1 MINKYNKIHRIVLL
15 LFISFLIVFLIL
27 LPISFDEF
35 KWKSFWFI
43 WKVNP
48 MYPAFADLYIFNASL
63 ESLALGKNPYL
74 DNISDPWKRPF
85 NYPPVWIEISSLLK
99 LDNKNS
105 IIYFGLLLNS
115 LFIFSILILF
125 FRKNFSIKNFFLLIP
140 LFFSSS
146 FLKGLERGQIDLLII
161 SITFLTLIY
170 VKRKNFINFI
180 FLCLSILKLYPI
192 IVIVFEIFK
201 KGEKYSYFLL
211 IIFIS
216 YLLLIND
223 EIVLIVKNTPIS
235 DINSFGFQSLNKSL
249 NGTGIS
255 TFFNF
260 YNINF
265 LSIIFFIVFVL
276 FSFLKLFSKNFLVS
290 SKSNSKLS
298 IEEKQLFIIS
308 SLIFISL
315 FILLP
320 NYDYRLLYLFGA
332 FPYYISLGNKKK
344 FILFY
349 LLFFLSLNYGL
360 SSLFEISFNPPNFS
374 GELSKLNSNIINK
387 FIAYDS
393 INLNFNH
400 LSKYA
405 LFLFILNDFFEENK
419 PIILSKIKLFF
430 K

>member
-1 MINKYNKIHRIVLL
+1 MINKYKKIYRLIFL
-15 LFISFLIVFLIL
+15 LFISFFTVFLIF

-48 MYPAFADLYIFNASL
+48 MYPAFADLYILNSSL
-63 ESLALGKNPYL
+63 ETLTLGKNPYIE
-74 DNISDPWKRPF
+74 NISDPWKRLF
-85 NYPPVWIEISSLLK
+85 NYPPVWLEISSILK

-105 IIYFGLLLNS
+105 IIYFGLVLNS

-125 FRKNFSIKNFFLLIP
+125 FRKNFSIKIFFLLLP

-146 FLKGLERGQIDLLII
+146 FLKGLERGQTDLLIV
-161 SITFLTLIY
+161 SVTFLTLIY
-170 VKRKNFINFI
+170 VKRKNFISFI

-201 KGEKYSYFLL
+201 KGDKYLYFLL

-223 EIVLIVKNTPIS
+223 EIILILKNTPIS

-249 NGTGIS
+249 NETGIS
-255 TFFNF
+255 FYFNF
-260 YNINF
+260 YHLNF
-265 LSIIFFIVFVL
+265 LSIIFFIVFIL

-290 SKSNSKLS
+290 SKSGSKLS
-298 IEEKQLFIIS
+298 IEEKQLFLIS

-315 FILLP
+315 FILLS
-320 NYDYRLLYLFGA
+320 NYDYRLLFLFGA
-332 FPYYISLGNKKK
+332 IPYYISLGNKKK
-344 FILFY
+344 FFLFY

-360 SSLFEISFNPPNFS
+360 SSLFELSFNPPNFS
-374 GELSKLNSNIINK
+374 GELSNLNSNIINK

-393 INLNFNH
+393 INLNLSH

-405 LFLFILNDFFEENK
+405 LFLFVLNDFLDESK
-419 PIILSKIKLFF
+419 QIIFRKIKLFF
-430 K
+430 

>member
-1 MINKYNKIHRIVLL
+1 MINKYKKIYRLIFL
-15 LFISFLIVFLIL
+15 LFISFFTVFLIF

-48 MYPAFADLYIFNASL
+48 MYPAFADLYILNSSL
-63 ESLALGKNPYL
+63 ETLTLGKNPYIE
-74 DNISDPWKRPF
+74 NISDPWKRLF
-85 NYPPVWIEISSLLK
+85 NYPPVWLEISSILK

-105 IIYFGLLLNS
+105 IIYFGLVLNS

-125 FRKNFSIKNFFLLIP
+125 FRKNFSIKIFFLLLP

-146 FLKGLERGQIDLLII
+146 FLKGLERGQTDLLIV
-161 SITFLTLIY
+161 SVTFLTLIY
-170 VKRKNFINFI
+170 VKRKNFISFI

-201 KGEKYSYFLL
+201 KGDKYLYFLL

-223 EIVLIVKNTPIS
+223 EIILILKNTPIS

-249 NGTGIS
+249 NETGIS
-255 TFFNF
+255 FYFNF
-260 YNINF
+260 YHLNF
-265 LSIIFFIVFVL
+265 LSIIFFIFFIL

-290 SKSNSKLS
+290 SKSGSKLS
-298 IEEKQLFIIS
+298 IEEKQLFLIS

-315 FILLP
+315 FILLS
-320 NYDYRLLYLFGA
+320 NYDYRLLFLFGA
-332 FPYYISLGNKKK
+332 IPYYISLGNKKK
-344 FILFY
+344 FFLFY

-360 SSLFEISFNPPNFS
+360 SSLFELSFNPPNFS
-374 GELSKLNSNIINK
+374 GELSNLNSNIINK

-393 INLNFNH
+393 INLNLSH

-405 LFLFILNDFFEENK
+405 LFLFVLNDFLDESK
-419 PIILSKIKLFF
+419 QIIFRKIKLFF
-430 K
+430 

>member
-1 MINKYNKIHRIVLL
+1 MINKYKKIHRLIFL
-15 LFISFLIVFLIL
+15 LFISFFTVFLIF

-48 MYPAFADLYIFNASL
+48 MYPAFADLYILNSSL
-63 ESLALGKNPYL
+63 ETLTLGKNPYIE
-74 DNISDPWKRPF
+74 NISDPWKRLF
-85 NYPPVWIEISSLLK
+85 NYPPVWLEISSILK

-105 IIYFGLLLNS
+105 IIYFGLVLNS

-125 FRKNFSIKNFFLLIP
+125 FRKNFSIKIFFLLLP

-146 FLKGLERGQIDLLII
+146 FLKGLERGQTDLLIV
-161 SITFLTLIY
+161 SVTFLTLIY
-170 VKRKNFINFI
+170 VKRKNFISFI

-201 KGEKYSYFLL
+201 KGDKYLYFLL

-223 EIVLIVKNTPIS
+223 EIILILKNTPIS

-249 NGTGIS
+249 NETGIS
-255 TFFNF
+255 FYFNF
-260 YNINF
+260 YHLNF
-265 LSIIFFIVFVL
+265 VSIIFFIVFVL

-290 SKSNSKLS
+290 SKSGSKLS
-298 IEEKQLFIIS
+298 IEEKQLFLIS

-315 FILLP
+315 FILLS
-320 NYDYRLLYLFGA
+320 NYDYRLLFLFGA
-332 FPYYISLGNKKK
+332 IPYYISLGNKKK
-344 FILFY
+344 FFLFY
-349 LLFFLSLNYGL
+349 FLFFLSLNYGL
-360 SSLFEISFNPPNFS
+360 SSLFELSFNPPNFS
-374 GELSKLNSNIINK
+374 GELSNLNSNIINK

-393 INLNFNH
+393 INLNLSH

-405 LFLFILNDFFEENK
+405 LFLFVLNDFLDESK
-419 PIILSKIKLFF
+419 PIIFRKIKLFF
-430 K
+430 